1 MHRFLSTLGDGT
13 VRVSRSLVL
22 VAVLAVAAAGAY
34 WYAERPT
41 RVSVVTATRG
51 DAAEIVYAAGVVEP
65 RTWAKVTSLVRGRIV
80 WVCNCEGDT
89 VAEGE
94 QLARLDNTGAQA
106 VLAELKARHKL
117 AAAERDRIALLV
129 DRNVMKLTDLDR
141 ALSEVAQLEALI
153 AGQEARL
160 ADYVISA
167 PSDGVVLRQD
177 GEVGETP
184 EPGVVL
190 FWVGRPMPLIVVA
203 EVNEED
209 IPRVEVGQKALLRSD
224 AFPGRE
230 LSSEV
235 ASITPKGDPVTK
247 TYRVRLALPA
257 DTPLRIG
264 MSVDVNVIVRVSENA
279 LLLPSVAVSG
289 NAVFTTDG
297 AAARRREIE
306 TGIRGTTNI
315 ETLSGLEEGTRVI
328 SPFPEDLED
337 GAKVRV
343 MNEG

>member
-1 MHRFLSTLGDGT
+1 
-13 VRVSRSLVL
+13 
-22 VAVLAVAAAGAY
+22 
-34 WYAERPT
+34 
-41 RVSVVTATRG
+41 
-51 DAAEIVYAAGVVEP
+51 
-65 RTWAKVTSLVRGRIV
+65 
-80 WVCNCEGDT
+80 
-89 VAEGE
+89 
-94 QLARLDNTGAQA
+94 
-106 VLAELKARHKL
+106 
-117 AAAERDRIALLV
+117 
-129 DRNVMKLTDLDR
+129 
-141 ALSEVAQLEALI
+141 
-153 AGQEARL
+153 L

-315 ETLSGLEEGTRVI
+315 EILSGLEEGTRVI

>member
-1 MHRFLSTLGDGT
+1 
-13 VRVSRSLVL
+13 
-22 VAVLAVAAAGAY
+22 
-34 WYAERPT
+34 
-41 RVSVVTATRG
+41 
-51 DAAEIVYAAGVVEP
+51 
-65 RTWAKVTSLVRGRIV
+65 
-80 WVCNCEGDT
+80 
-89 VAEGE
+89 
-94 QLARLDNTGAQA
+94 
-106 VLAELKARHKL
+106 
-117 AAAERDRIALLV
+117 
-129 DRNVMKLTDLDR
+129 
-141 ALSEVAQLEALI
+141 
-153 AGQEARL
+153 
-160 ADYVISA
+160 
-167 PSDGVVLRQD
+167 
-177 GEVGETP
+177 
-184 EPGVVL
+184 VL

-257 DTPLRIG
+257 ETPLRIG